1 MSHTPEVTIV
11 GAGMI
16 VHDQLLPALYQLQ
29 RLGRIGE
36 ITVCD
41 ARRSAVEGL
50 AKAEDIT
57 KAFPGQSFRGF
68 PDSGDA
74 NSVQPDIARKTIER
88 MRPRQIVVTAVP
100 DQLHYPMITAAIA
113 NNQNVL
119 TVKPLVLQHKQAE
132 EIGREAFSRGLV
144 VGIEYHKRFDD
155 R

>member
-1 MSHTPEVTIV
+1 MAHKPQVTIV

-16 VHDQLLPALYQLQ
+16 VHDQILPALYQLQ

-68 PDSGDA
+68 PASADA
-74 NSVQPDIARKTIER
+74 TSVHPGIARKTIER
-88 MRPRQIVVTAVP
+88 MRPRQIVVTAV
-100 DQLHYPMITAAIA
+100 
-113 NNQNVL
+113 
-119 TVKPLVLQHKQAE
+119 
-132 EIGREAFSRGLV
+132 
-144 VGIEYHKRFDD
+144 
-155 R
+155 